1 MTSAESTNTVQM
13 LPAPL
18 GQNPFGGAFDFG
30 AKYDGFDRSNLP
42 RDWKLKFDPQPWSTS
57 GRVDVLGKQT
67 ASLDIQFN
75 DDSSPKQNRTIKSID
90 WSAVGRRRSER
101 NATDKDYESVVLH
114 TKYILITENHIDY
127 RTYGRNDGVWR
138 LRDIMTAILDMERYY
153 RMKTYCNNNVDAH
166 AYLNAH
172 IYLDAVSSMNSVV
185 TYRFGS

>member
-1 MTSAESTNTVQM
+1 MHVLLEELAE
-13 LPAPL
+13 P
-18 GQNPFGGAFDFG
+18 AFDFG

-166 AYLNAH
+166 AYLDAH
-172 IYLDAVSSMNSVV
+172 IYLDAVSCMNSVV